1 MSATDDTNG
10 NVVQT
15 LPAHA
20 RRLHLLGVGGTGMGT
35 LACMLKE
42 RGFEVTGSDQ
52 NLYPPMSLVLE
63 KANIPL
69 FTPYAAQNVEAAK
82 PDMVVVG
89 NVIRRENPEA
99 AAVRARGLPQ
109 MSMPALLW
117 EVFLKHK
124 HVVCVAGTH
133 GKTTTA
139 MWLAHVLASA
149 GLRPSWLVGGISA
162 QDGKGH
168 GLGEGAHFVIEG
180 DEYDTAYFDKGPKF
194 FHYRPKTL
202 VLTSIEY
209 DHADIYADMQAYESA
224 FQRLTQGMPQ
234 DGYIAVSAGYPNA
247 VRMAHASP
255 CPAHTYAARPPSP
268 AVDFQ
273 PSRLRFS
280 ATGAQFEVE
289 KNGRRLGMFSLALSG
304 FQNVENALGIVAAG
318 LSLGLSVEALQ
329 AGLQSFQ
336 GVLRR
341 QETKVLKTN
350 AGEDGLVLVDDF
362 AHHPTAVKETVQGI
376 GERFGGRR
384 LWALFEPRSNT
395 SRRKLHQKDYAKAFA
410 EASLVRI
417 RRPLPH
423 DKISPEEALDV
434 ELLAQSLRAQG
445 KDAQVVDDVDTLVEE
460 LATHAQAT
468 DVVLCMSNGSFDGL
482 LSKLLQR
489 FTSHPEY
496 ESARSPA

>member
-1 MSATDDTNG
+1 MSDDTDKTNG

-35 LACMLKE
+35 LACMLKAC
-42 RGFEVTGSDQ
+42 GFTVTGSDQ

-69 FTPYAAQNVEAAK
+69 FTPYAAHNVEAAQ
-82 PDMVVVG
+82 PDAVVVG

-99 AAVRARGLPQ
+99 AAVRALGLPQ

-139 MWLAHVLASA
+139 MWFAHVLASA
-149 GLRPSWLVGGISA
+149 GKKPSWLVGGVGA
-162 QDGKGH
+162 KDAKGY
-168 GLGEGAHFVIEG
+168 GLGEGEHFVIEG

-202 VLTSIEY
+202 VLTSVEY
-209 DHADIYADMQAYESA
+209 DHADIYADMQAYESV
-224 FQRLTQGMPQ
+224 FSRLTQNMPQ
-234 DGYIAVSAGYPNA
+234 DGYIAVSAQYPNA
-247 VRMAHASP
+247 VHMARAAP
-255 CPAHTYAARPPSP
+255 CRFQTYASRAAASADFFPSL
-268 AVDFQ
+268 
-273 PSRLRFS
+273 LRFS
-280 ATGAQFEVE
+280 PTGAELEVE
-289 KNGRRLGMFSLALSG
+289 KNGQPLGAFSLPLSG
-304 FQNVENALGIVAAG
+304 FQNAENALGIVAAG
-318 LSLGLSVEALQ
+318 LNLGLSVEALK
-329 AGLQSFQ
+329 AGLQSFE

-341 QETKVLKTN
+341 QETRVVG
-350 AGEDGLVLVDDF
+350 AGEGGGRVLVDDF
-362 AHHPTAVKETVQGI
+362 AHHPTAVRETVRGVA
-376 GERFGGRR
+376 ERFGGRR

-395 SRRKLHQKDYAKAFA
+395 SRRKLHQKNYA
-410 EASLVRI
+410 EAFGEASFVRI

-423 DKISPEEALDV
+423 DKISAQEALDV
-434 ELLAQSLRAQG
+434 EQLAADLNAQG
-445 KDAQVVDDVDTLVEE
+445 KDAQVVDNVDNLVEE
-460 LATHAQAT
+460 LLAKTHPQ

-482 LSKLLQR
+482 YAKLVQR
-489 FTSHPEY
+489 FGGRPV
-496 ESARSPA
+496 